1 MGGPTSN
8 LRLGTSISSRDV
20 ERVFKN
26 NNTGKIQTM
35 TTETEWHLSKSVPLT
50 FVVAIFLQTVSLVWY
65 VSSMDNN
72 IKNNQKEILRQEIR
86 LSGIEDTV
94 QTQALTLARIDENIK
109 SIRVM
114 LERVSNKGDPR

>member
-1 MGGPTSN
+1 
-8 LRLGTSISSRDV
+8 
-20 ERVFKN
+20 
-26 NNTGKIQTM
+26 M

-50 FVVAIFLQTVSLVWY
+50 FVVAIFLQTLSLVWY

-72 IKNNQKEILRQEIR
+72 IKNNQKELLRQEVR

-114 LERVSNKGDPR
+114 MERVSNRDDPR

>member
-1 MGGPTSN
+1 
-8 LRLGTSISSRDV
+8 
-20 ERVFKN
+20 
-26 NNTGKIQTM
+26 M

-72 IKNNQKEILRQEIR
+72 IKNNQKEILRQEVR
-86 LSGIEDTV
+86 LTGIENTV
-94 QTQALTLARIDENIK
+94 QAQALTLARIDENIK

-114 LERVSNKGDPR
+114 TQRLSNRDDPRNGK

>member
-1 MGGPTSN
+1 
-8 LRLGTSISSRDV
+8 
-20 ERVFKN
+20 
-26 NNTGKIQTM
+26 M

-72 IKNNQKEILRQEIR
+72 IKNNQKELLRQEVR

-94 QTQALTLARIDENIK
+94 QSQALTLARIDENIK

-114 LERVSNKGDPR
+114 MERVSSRDDPR

>member
-1 MGGPTSN
+1 
-8 LRLGTSISSRDV
+8 
-20 ERVFKN
+20 
-26 NNTGKIQTM
+26 M

-65 VSSMDNN
+65 VSSMDNS
-72 IKNNQKEILRQEIR
+72 IKNNQKELLRQEVR

-94 QTQALTLARIDENIK
+94 QSQALTLARIDENIK

-114 LERVSNKGDPR
+114 MERVSNRDDPR

>member
-1 MGGPTSN
+1 
-8 LRLGTSISSRDV
+8 
-20 ERVFKN
+20 
-26 NNTGKIQTM
+26 M

-72 IKNNQKEILRQEIR
+72 IKNNQKEILRQEVR
-86 LSGIEDTV
+86 LTGIENTV

-114 LERVSNKGDPR
+114 MERVSNRDDPRNGK